1 MAIGNVL
8 QPSTTPQRIEKQ
20 RLKVRAMDNMIDST
34 IDYPGHT
41 STIIFFDGCN
51 LNCKYCQNYELIT
64 GCNDREQ
71 YVDDALSAMVRSSRL
86 NDAVVFSGGECTLQP
101 VPLRAL
107 MLEAKK
113 RDKLVGIETNGFAP
127 DVLEKLFIERL
138 VDMLFIDVKAP
149 LDDPSYYAMLTG
161 SALGGSAKL
170 LITKSIKLAAT
181 YCIPTEIRI
190 TLPRSMLAHIGTV
203 NAITKSLP
211 MINCAFD
218 ICLQQCQPVLGRVD
232 GRDRFTRDELFTIG
246 SKIRPSRNIKSVYI
260 STRERGRELVF

>member
-8 QPSTTPQRIEKQ
+8 QPSTTPARVEKYRIKM
-20 RLKVRAMDNMIDST
+20 RGGNMIDST
-34 IDYPGHT
+34 IDYPDHT
-41 STIIFFDGCN
+41 STVVFFDGCN
-51 LNCKYCQNYELIT
+51 LKCKYCHNHELIA
-64 GCNDREQ
+64 GCNDEL
-71 YVDDALSAMVRSSRL
+71 YLDDVLLGMVRSSRL

-149 LDDPSYYAMLTG
+149 LDNPSYYAMLTG
-161 SALGGSAKL
+161 SALGGNAKL